1 MLPRVVLCSVLAAG
15 LVTSPDAA
23 FAKGAPSAKQA
34 EKDGQ
39 KAEKQG
45 KWEDAKA
52 AYEKALEL
60 DDKPETR
67 VRLAAVEDKLGRL
80 VEAAEHLK
88 KALES
93 KKLSFAQSTKAKGQL
108 KSLEKRIPTLTF
120 DLPKGFGGTVKL
132 DDREL
137 SAGELSSPVPANP
150 GKHEVKAEAEGM
162 KPFTESVELAEKDKK
177 NLSVLMTELPKEEPT
192 SDGEPEKDKPTK
204 SGGSNTLAYVALGV
218 GVVGVGVGA
227 FMGLQAKST
236 KSEIDDKC
244 KNGVCQEGERDLY
257 DKGKTQADIA
267 TVGFIVGAVGIGAG
281 TVLLLTG
288 GKGGKV
294 ESKTSAR
301 RVVPYVGPAHAGVY
315 GQF

>member
-15 LVTSPDAA
+15 LVTSPSVA

-45 KWEDAKA
+45 KWEEAKA

-60 DDKPETR
+60 DDKAETR
-67 VRLAAVEDKLGRL
+67 LRLATVEEKLGHL
-80 VEAAEHLK
+80 VEAADHLK
-88 KALES
+88 KALEA
-93 KKLSFAQSTKAKGQL
+93 KKISGAQSAKAKRDL
-108 KSLEKRIPTLTF
+108 KALEKRIPTLTF

-132 DDREL
+132 DDRQL
-137 SAGELSSPVPANP
+137 SAGELGGPVPANP
-150 GKHEVKAEAEGM
+150 GRHEVKAEAEGM
-162 KPFTESVELAEKDKK
+162 KPYAETVELAEKDKK

-192 SDGEPEKDKPTK
+192 SSDEPEKDKPKAT
-204 SGGSNTLAYVALGV
+204 GGNKTLAYVALGV
-218 GVVGVGVGA
+218 GVVGLGVGA
-227 FMGLQAKST
+227 FMGLQAKQT
-236 KSEIDDKC
+236 KGEIDDKC
-244 KNGVCQEGERDLY
+244 KNGVCPEGERDLY
-257 DKGKTQADIA
+257 DKGKSQADIS

-294 ESKTSAR
+294 ESKTEAR
-301 RVVPYVGPAHAGVY
+301 RFVPYVGPAHAGVY